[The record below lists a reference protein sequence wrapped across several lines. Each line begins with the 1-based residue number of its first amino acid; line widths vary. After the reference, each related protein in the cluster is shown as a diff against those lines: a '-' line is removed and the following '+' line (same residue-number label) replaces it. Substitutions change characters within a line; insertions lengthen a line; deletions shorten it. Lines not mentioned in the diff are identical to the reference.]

1 MTEQEIIKIADDKII
16 NYAKKVSPI
25 EWHKMAMDWN
35 YDNSKTFLKWLI
47 TNKQTEKA
55 TILMIYWM
63 SSPKHGFEY
72 QVEIEKKYISGFYTN
87 QNLGFNPK
95 DDNGLDW
102 TQEYPNLDSSK
113 IPLVMFDKID
123 GEKILSSEEY
133 IEGIPEN
140 IFNEIEDLYEE
151 YDID

>member
-16 NYAKKVSPI
+16 NYAKKTNPI

-35 YDNSKTFLKWLI
+35 YDSSKTFLQWLVK
-47 TNKQTEKA
+47 NQQTEKA

-72 QVEIEKKYISGFYTN
+72 QKEIEKNYISEFYTN
-87 QNLGFNPK
+87 QSLGFNPK
-95 DDNGLDW
+95 DDDGLDW
-102 TQEYPNLDSSK
+102 TQEYPDLENTK
-113 IPLVMFDKID
+113 IPLVMFDKIE
-123 GEKILSSEEY
+123 GKKISSSEKY
-133 IEGIPEN
+133 IEGIPED

-151 YDID
+151 IE